1 MQLKHTIKVQARLDL
16 NRVLWNQS
24 SNRKPRPCQLICW
37 RRDPKKSMPYFFFK
51 PPSHSSLCRPLQ
63 SMVLLLH
70 SQRQYIFD
78 YDSGDRL
85 SAVTMPSVAR
95 HTMQTI
101 RSIGYYRNMYTP
113 PESNASVTVDYSEDG
128 QVGLQT
134 PSSRWIP
141 ACLLGETTKMFCFV
155 SGFFKIYLWNLLWVF
170 NLLPFFFLNK

>member
-1 MQLKHTIKVQARLDL
+1 MHF
-16 NRVLWNQS
+16 
-24 SNRKPRPCQLICW
+24 
-37 RRDPKKSMPYFFFK
+37 MHYFYNSLALL
-51 PPSHSSLCRPLQ
+51 PLCRPLQ
-63 SMVLLLH
+63 SMVLLLN

-128 QVGLQT
+128 QVGSQFENQSANFIIKAENQSSYQKKSKKYIQT
-134 PSSRWIP
+134 KS
-141 ACLLGETTKMFCFV
+141 
-155 SGFFKIYLWNLLWVF
+155 
-170 NLLPFFFLNK
+170 FL